1 MVSRARSLSWG
12 FLKPET
18 ALTRFR
24 IERLPPGP
32 ALAPL
37 VRHYWFIEWDLRDHE
52 PHDQRVLP
60 GPQVN
65 MTFMAGRCRIAG
77 VIRGVYT
84 ERLDGA
90 GRVLGVLFRPGGF
103 HPFLGA
109 PLSTITDRFLAVED
123 VFGPA
128 GSQLSRAVLGA
139 PDGPGMAAAADRFL
153 SALGVRAGSAVAEV
167 AAAVERAEADPSL
180 TRVAQ
185 LARDLDVGTR
195 RLQRLFAEY
204 VGVGP
209 KWIIQRYRLRDAAE
223 QAAQGH
229 DVDWA
234 RLALDLGYHDQAHF
248 IRDFTAMVGTSPTR
262 YARECAAPL
271 A

>member
-1 MVSRARSLSWG
+1 VAGRAHSLSWG
-12 FLKPET
+12 ILKPET
-18 ALTRFR
+18 AFTRFR
-24 IERLPPGP
+24 IERLPPSP

-37 VRHYWFIEWDLRDHE
+37 VTHYWFIDWDLRGEE
-52 PHDQRVLP
+52 PHEQRVLP

-84 ERLDGA
+84 ERLHGA

-109 PLSTITDRFLAVED
+109 SLSTVTDRFLAVDD
-123 VFGPA
+123 VFGAA
-128 GSQLSRAVLGA
+128 GSDLCRDVLGA
-139 PDGPGMAAAADRFL
+139 PDGPGMAAAVDRFL
-153 SALGVRAGSAVAEV
+153 SARSVRADSAVAEV
-167 AAAVERAEADPSL
+167 ATAVERVEADPSV

-185 LARDLDVGTR
+185 LARDLGTGTR

-209 KWIIQRYRLRDAAE
+209 KWVIQRYRLREAAE
-223 QAAQGH
+223 RAAQGY

-234 RLALDLGYHDQAHF
+234 HLALDLGYHDQAHF
-248 IRDFTAMVGTSPTR
+248 IREFTAMIGTSPSR
-262 YARECAAPL
+262 YARECTAPP